1 LSDAGQSYPAGRST
15 DFSEGVLVAR
25 SIAGVEVIFAR
36 VGGRVVCF
44 LDQCA
49 HQPVKLSEFGEIRS
63 GVLVCHAHG
72 GGFDLDRGGNVLCGP
87 PKEPLKAFK
96 CQEENGEVSV
106 IID

>member
-1 LSDAGQSYPAGRST
+1 MSAAGQSYPAGRSM

-25 SIAGVEVIFAR
+25 SIAGVDVIFAR
-36 VGGRVVCF
+36 VAGRMVCF

-72 GGFDLDRGGNVLCGP
+72 GGFDLAGGGKVLCGP

-96 CQEENGEVSV
+96 CLEENGEVTV

>member
-1 LSDAGQSYPAGRST
+1 MIAGGQSYPVGRST

-25 SIAGVEVIFAR
+25 SIEGVEVILAR

-44 LDQCA
+44 LDQCS

-72 GGFDLDRGGNVLCGP
+72 GGFDLARGGKVLCGP
-87 PKEPLKAFK
+87 PKGPLKGFH
-96 CQEENGEVSV
+96 CHEENGEVSV
-106 IID
+106 IVD